1 MLWQQQWR
9 QLAVRWSTMAALLQ
23 DGDLETAPSSLS
35 DPVPSGGGLGE
46 ASVALLGADALADGD
61 SYSRSASHAHA
72 SPANGGMQ
80 QSGGKVGSAEAQK
93 SCISATGCLCTWSQ
107 ACCTAQIA

>member
-1 MLWQQQWR
+1 
-9 QLAVRWSTMAALLQ
+9 MAALLQ

-107 ACCTAQIA
+107 AYCTAQIA